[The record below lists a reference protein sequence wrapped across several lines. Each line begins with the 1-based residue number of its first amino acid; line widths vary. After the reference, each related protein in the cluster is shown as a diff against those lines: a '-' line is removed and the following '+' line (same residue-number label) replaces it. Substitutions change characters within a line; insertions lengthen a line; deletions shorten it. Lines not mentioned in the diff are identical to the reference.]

1 MLALLGFVT
10 IFALLFVILGRKMSA
25 LVALIAIPTLTA
37 LAGGFG
43 LEIGNFITDGIK
55 AIAPIAGMLLF
66 AILFFGV
73 LTDAGMLDPIV
84 NGVLKVVGTH
94 PARITLGTAVLAAI
108 VHLDGSG
115 AVTFLVVV
123 PAMLPLYIKLG
134 MDKRILACI
143 VAMAAGVANA
153 LPWGGPTLRAS
164 AALHIPMSELY
175 LPMVPV
181 QIAGMLFVFACA
193 WLMGMREQRR
203 LGLDGA
209 MLTSA
214 GGIGASA
221 GAAPHHVHEIDDEAL
236 KLRRPGR
243 FLVNVLLVIVVLA
256 TMITNTLDPVA
267 CFMIGTVL
275 ALLINYPDVAEQ
287 RKRVDA
293 HAKAA
298 LMMASLLFAAG
309 VFTGIMKGTG
319 MLTAM
324 AQLLAASIPASLA
337 SHLPFVT
344 GLASMPLSLIFDP
357 DSFYFGVLPVL
368 AEAGATLGV
377 PPVQLAQASLMG
389 QMTTGFP
396 VSPLTPATYLLV
408 GLVGIDL
415 ADHQRFT
422 IPYLFATTVFM
433 TCVAVL
439 VGLFP
444 F

>member
-1 MLALLGFVT
+1 MLAFLGFVT

-84 NGVLKVVGTH
+84 GGILKIVGTH

-115 AVTFLVVV
+115 AVTFLVTV
-123 PAMLPLYIKLG
+123 PAMLPLYIKLN

-164 AALHIPMSELY
+164 AALHIPIADLY

-181 QIAGMLFVFACA
+181 QACGMLFVFACA
-193 WLMGMREQRR
+193 WMMGLREQRR
-203 LGLDGA
+203 LGLG
-209 MLTSA
+209 
-214 GGIGASA
+214 GASA
-221 GAAPHHVHEIDDEAL
+221 SGAPDHHVHEIDEAQR
-236 KLRRPGR
+236 KLRRPDR
-243 FLVNVLLVIVVLA
+243 FIPNVLLVIAVLGL
-256 TMITNTLDPVA
+256 MISNTLNPVA
-267 CFMIGTVL
+267 CFMFGTVL
-275 ALLINYPDVAEQ
+275 ALLLNYPDVAEQ
-287 RKRVDA
+287 RARVDA

-298 LMMASLLFAAG
+298 LMMASILFAAG

-324 AQLLAASIPASLA
+324 AQLLAANIPASLA

-344 GLASMPLSLIFDP
+344 GLASMPLSLLFDP

-368 AEAGATLGV
+368 AEAGTTLGV
-377 PPVQLAQASLMG
+377 PQVQLAQAALMG
-389 QMTTGFP
+389 QMTTGFA
-396 VSPLTPATYLLV
+396 VSPLTPATFLLV

-415 ADHQRFT
+415 GEHQRFT
-422 IPYLFATTVFM
+422 IPWLFATAVFM
-433 TCVAVL
+433 TCVSAL
-439 VGLFP
+439 IGLFP

>member
-1 MLALLGFVT
+1 MLAFLGFLT

-25 LVALIAIPTLTA
+25 LVALIAIPVLTA
-37 LAGGFG
+37 LIGGFG
-43 LEIGNFITDGIK
+43 AEIGTYITNGIK
-55 AIAPIAGMLLF
+55 AIAPIAGMLVF

-84 NGVLKVVGTH
+84 NRILKIVGNH

-123 PAMLPLYIKLG
+123 PAMLPLYIKLK
-134 MDKRILACI
+134 MDKRILACV
-143 VAMAAGVANA
+143 VAMSAGVANA

-164 AALHIPMSELY
+164 AALHLPMSELY

-181 QIAGMLFVFACA
+181 QIAGMLFVFGCA
-193 WLMGMREQRR
+193 WMMGVREQRR
-203 LGLDGA
+203 LGLTGA
-209 MLTSA
+209 ML
-214 GGIGASA
+214 ASA
-221 GAAPHHVHEIDDEAL
+221 GSGSGAPDYHVQEIDEAQL

-243 FLVNVLLVIVVLA
+243 FIPNVLLVIVVLG
-256 TMITNTLDPVA
+256 TMISNVLDPVA
-267 CFMIGTVL
+267 CFMFGTVL

-287 RKRVDA
+287 RNRVDA

-298 LMMASLLFAAG
+298 LMMASILFAAG

-344 GLASMPLSLIFDP
+344 GLVSMPLSLIFDP

-368 AEAGATLGV
+368 AEAGTALGV
-377 PPVQLAQASLMG
+377 PPVQLAQAALMG

-396 VSPLTPATYLLV
+396 VSPLTPATFLLV

-415 ADHQRFT
+415 GEHQRFT

-433 TCVAVL
+433 TCVAAL
-439 VGLFP
+439 IGLFP